1 MKLFKDDNSIF
12 VTLTEWTTTYG
23 IYGIDGDG
31 YLHDRREQFNPHKG
45 KKAKVV
51 AIERLNDRYCAVQIS
66 AWEEDK
72 KEEVA
77 V

>member
-1 MKLFKDDNSIF
+1 MKIFRGDNSIF
-12 VTLTEWTTTYG
+12 VTVTEW
-23 IYGIDGDG
+23 IVNDIDSAG
-31 YLHDRREQFNPHKG
+31 YYRDKREQFNPYKG

-51 AIERLNDRYCAVQIS
+51 AIERLNDRYCTVQIS